1 VSEGYQAKKQRWLEL
16 AAGLPPELSG
26 RIALR
31 NVEAASLL
39 KPEAQQTLARVL
51 DEGLIRVS
59 AAIRI
64 LRQRPYASAEDVLR
78 EAGAPAATQAPL
90 DRPARRGEQAGTA
103 LSLAPGSDSPVVSSL
118 ARAAELRLEDRAGRA
133 ASPASS
139 ESLLPALLLPG
150 PETPPGAAALAGLIR
165 VCFPSMPRISAEA
178 LAATGLTAAL
188 RALLLAWQECLFSP
202 QLTDLTFVILAGF
215 VQQAQAELQEKVAAK
230 PAYRHALRNSGV
242 SLPDP
247 ERRN

>member
-150 PETPPGAAALAGLIR
+150 PETPPGAAALA
-165 VCFPSMPRISAEA
+165 
-178 LAATGLTAAL
+178 ATGLTAAL

>member
-1 VSEGYQAKKQRWLEL
+1 VSEGYQAKKKRWLKL
-16 AAGLPPELSG
+16 AAGLPPEVSR

-39 KPEAQQTLARVL
+39 KPEAQQTLARAL
-51 DEGLIRVS
+51 DEGLRRVS

-64 LRQRPYASAEDVLR
+64 LRQRPDASVEDLLR
-78 EAGAPAATQAPL
+78 EECAPAATQARV
-90 DRPARRGEQAGTA
+90 DRPARRGKQPGTA
-103 LSLAPGSDSPVVSSL
+103 LSLAPGSGSPVVSSL
-118 ARAAELRLEDRAGRA
+118 ARSVELPLEGLAGGDA
-133 ASPASS
+133 TPASP
-139 ESLLPALLLPG
+139 ESPPPAPPLPG
-150 PETPPGAAALAGLIR
+150 PEIPSGAAALAGLIR
-165 VCFPSMPRISAEA
+165 ACFPSMPRISAEA
-178 LAATGLTAAL
+178 LAATGLTTPL
-188 RALLLAWQECLFSP
+188 RELLLAWQECLFSP

-230 PAYRHALRNSGV
+230 PAYCHALHNSGV